1 MRLSLACVQ
10 AFRIECYVV
19 AFLQP
24 ILAKHAAS
32 QVVAFH
38 GHVNNY
44 VKIKV
49 CIIYIYNSKLKYRGK
64 LAYKGYIDENNVEYG
79 LSIVWSMSTLPV
91 GTRAFLDQKQM
102 AKQL

>member
-49 CIIYIYNSKLKYRGK
+49 CIIYITQN
-64 LAYKGYIDENNVEYG
+64 
-79 LSIVWSMSTLPV
+79 
-91 GTRAFLDQKQM
+91 
-102 AKQL
+102 